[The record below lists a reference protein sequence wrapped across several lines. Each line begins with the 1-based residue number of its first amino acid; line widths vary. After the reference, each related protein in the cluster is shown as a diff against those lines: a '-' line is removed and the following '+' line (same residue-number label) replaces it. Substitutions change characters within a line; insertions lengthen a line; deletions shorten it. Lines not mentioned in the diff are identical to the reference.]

1 MANAFLPLARL
12 AAVFRTHWSAL
23 ARRPPVAHGTQGA
36 HGAHAVHGTH
46 GAHGAPHRAPHRPLQ
61 AGAGCPVLRPLRVVR
76 VLEPAA
82 PRSTAGR
89 MVISGR
95 LADVC
100 AELDR
105 LAALEARGC

>member
-1 MANAFLPLARL
+1 MANAFLSLSRL
-12 AAVFRTHWSAL
+12 AAAFRGLLASLVAPRMPESAAPG
-23 ARRPPVAHGTQGA
+23 AR
-36 HGAHAVHGTH
+36 AVPSGP
-46 GAHGAPHRAPHRPLQ
+46 APHAARA
-61 AGAGCPVLRPLRVVR
+61 PLRVVR
-76 VLEPAA
+76 VLEPTA

-105 LAALEARGC
+105 LAALEAQGC